1 MSGGSKQQTSS
12 NTQNY
17 DMRQVN
23 TFDTTNYDLSNRST
37 QNYTSSNT
45 TNTTTNADF
54 SDRSTTMSWS
64 DSSNRSTNTTNA
76 DFSNRSVT
84 DNSDR
89 STTSVWSDSSNR
101 STTTTNADF
110 SNRSVANTS
119 NWTDNSDRSTT
130 TVYNSTTDGGA
141 VAGAL
146 GVASSAV
153 QSVHDSLS
161 NVLGFASKVADGQN
175 ASTAHA
181 YDYADNI
188 FHGALDAV
196 QSNDTRAMDAYSRA
210 ATIENDALAMTRDG
224 FSTAVGLVQNAYAD
238 AKGTTQAQQ
247 KIMMGVLL
255 VAAVA
260 VIAQRLGK

>member
-23 TFDTTNYDLSNRST
+23 TYDTSNYDLSNRST

-54 SDRSTTMSWS
+54 SNRSTTNLWS
-64 DSSNRSTNTTNA
+64 DSSNRSVNTSTN
-76 DFSNRSVT
+76 
-84 DNSDR
+84 
-89 STTSVWSDSSNR
+89 
-101 STTTTNADF
+101 TTNADF

-153 QSVHDSLS
+153 QSVHDGLS
-161 NVLGFASKVADGQN
+161 SVLGFASKVADGQN

-247 KIMMGVLL
+247 KIMMGVLV

-260 VIAQRLGK
+260 VIAPRLGK